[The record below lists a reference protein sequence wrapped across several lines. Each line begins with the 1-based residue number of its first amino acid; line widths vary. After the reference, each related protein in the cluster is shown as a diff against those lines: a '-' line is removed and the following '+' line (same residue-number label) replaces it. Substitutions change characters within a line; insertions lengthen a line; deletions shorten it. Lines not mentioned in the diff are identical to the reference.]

1 VRRQAL
7 RRRLGALALFIA
19 MLALAAPAP
28 AAAVQCNSPASAYS
42 SGGPARSG
50 FPNDPLYPKQWGLT
64 QIHAPAAWA
73 RGARGDGVVIAVVD
87 SGADFSHPDL
97 RAKLLPGTDLTRAH
111 QDSNGNS
118 VPAGGRCPGAQDEEG
133 HGTHVA
139 GIAAAITD
147 NGIGVAGTA
156 PGARILP
163 VRVLDE
169 EGSATPETVNA
180 GIRWAADHGA
190 RVINL
195 SLGDTPLVDMAGGAA
210 ATDQAV
216 AYAWSKGA
224 VIVAAAGNEAFAACD
239 YPAAAKNAV
248 CVGATD
254 SNGAPAAYSNFPN
267 DPGGTVGVRAPGG
280 SGAGML
286 FCDPAGDVWSTIWP
300 ASLDDCGL
308 KGYAT
313 EAGTSMS
320 APFVSGVAAMLAGRG
335 LTNAQILECLKST
348 SRNPLTGT
356 VGGYDPAYGS
366 GIVDADAATA
376 RCRASTTANFGGN
389 GNVGGGGAHVK
400 VHVAKTSRKQ
410 IEKKGKLTVTVS
422 SDRPATVKLAAVVRS
437 KGKATTDA
445 KRTVKFKAK
454 GKKKAVLTLSSKARK
469 RYAASKSSKVVV
481 NWRAG
486 SAHGSVAPGH

>member
-1 VRRQAL
+1 MRSRP
-7 RRRLGALALFIA
+7 GALALGIA
-19 MLALAAPAP
+19 MFAVATPAP
-28 AAAVQCNSPASAYS
+28 AAAVQCSSPASAYA
-42 SGGPARSG
+42 SGGPAGAG
-50 FPNDPLYPKQWGLT
+50 FPNDPLFSKQWGLQ

-73 RGARGDGVVIAVVD
+73 RGARGNGVVIAIVD
-87 SGADFSHPDL
+87 SGADLTHPDL
-97 RAKLLPGTDLTRAH
+97 KGKLLPGTDLTIAH
-111 QDSNGNS
+111 RDSGGNM
-118 VPAGGRCPGAQDEEG
+118 VPAGGRCRGAQDEEG

-139 GIAAAITD
+139 GIAAASTG

-169 EGSATPETVNA
+169 EGSATAQTVDA

-195 SLGDTPLVDMAGGAA
+195 SLGDTPLVDEADGS
-210 ATDQAV
+210 ATDTEKAV

-224 VIVAAAGNEAFAACD
+224 VIVAAAGNETFAACD

-267 DPGGTVGVRAPGG
+267 DADGTVGVRAPGG

-286 FCDPAGDVWSTIWP
+286 LCDAGGDIWSTIWP
-300 ASLDDCGL
+300 ASPDDCGTR
-308 KGYAT
+308 GYTT

-320 APFVSGVAAMLAGRG
+320 APFVSGLAAILAGRG
-335 LTNAQILECLKST
+335 LTNAQILQCLKTT
-348 SRNPLTGT
+348 SRNPITGT

-376 RCRASTTANFGGN
+376 RCKASTTANFGGN
-389 GNVGGGGAHVK
+389 GNVGGSGAHVK

-410 IEKKGKLTVTVS
+410 LEKKGKLTVTVS
-422 SDRPATVKLAAVVRS
+422 SDRPVTFKLAGVVRS
-437 KGKATTDA
+437 KGKSTTGA
-445 KRTVKFKAK
+445 RRTVDLEKK
-454 GKKKAVLTLSSKARK
+454 GKRKVVLTLSSKARK
-469 RYAASKSSKVVV
+469 RYAASKSAKVVV
-481 NWRAG
+481 TYHAG
-486 SAHGSVAPGH
+486 SAHGSVSPGH